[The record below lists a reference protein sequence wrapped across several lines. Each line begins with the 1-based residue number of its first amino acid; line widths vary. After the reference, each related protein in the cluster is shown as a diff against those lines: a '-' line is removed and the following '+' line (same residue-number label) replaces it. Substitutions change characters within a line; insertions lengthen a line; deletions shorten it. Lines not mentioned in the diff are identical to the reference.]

1 MHIHLL
7 RKPHT
12 HFEIKTWQK
21 ATKCSAVQQTQHF
34 QQHNTLEAS
43 ICSVHANLGRT
54 LSWLSLCSETAGLS
68 AAQFMSFSKDMGF
81 FFFSRLTNII
91 KSMAPRGEQEE
102 NSISF
107 CLFALPNTEQCAHS
121 KLRVKLGGL
130 GPQPH
135 VE

>member
-1 MHIHLL
+1 MAVTVL
-7 RKPHT
+7 RNSWPVS
-12 HFEIKTWQK
+12 
-21 ATKCSAVQQTQHF
+21 SAVHE
-34 QQHNTLEAS
+34 LLKGYG
-43 ICSVHANLGRT
+43 I
-54 LSWLSLCSETAGLS
+54 
-68 AAQFMSFSKDMGF
+68 

>member
-1 MHIHLL
+1 MAVTVL
-7 RKPHT
+7 RNSWPVS
-12 HFEIKTWQK
+12 
-21 ATKCSAVQQTQHF
+21 SAVHE
-34 QQHNTLEAS
+34 LLKGYG
-43 ICSVHANLGRT
+43 I
-54 LSWLSLCSETAGLS
+54 
-68 AAQFMSFSKDMGF
+68 F
-81 FFFSRLTNII
+81 FFFQADKYHKIHG
-91 KSMAPRGEQEE
+91 PRGEQEE